1 LQNVFSPLLPD
12 SAKIVEGAITDLEH
26 LLAPQEAACISQAGS
41 KRRREF
47 ACGRIFARRALK
59 SFDPEDRYLLIDSD
73 RVPIWPAGFI
83 GSITHSDHYCA
94 AAVARKG
101 QISAIGIDVEELGR
115 VTLDL
120 RDYILL
126 PSEIE
131 AVNLHA
137 SSIQRRLRY
146 IGINFSAK
154 ETIYKCLYP
163 VTRSH
168 LTFHD
173 VHIAISEELN
183 SFEARLLRSVGTFDI
198 GHSLTGRYVVKGG
211 LVATAIALPCE
222 ARSNDQLDRT
232 SRKSSRHKN
241 DVPIG

>member
-1 LQNVFSPLLPD
+1 LQDIFSPLLPG
-12 SAKIVEGAITDLEH
+12 SAKIVEGAIADLEH

-59 SFDPEDRYLLIDSD
+59 SFDPEDRCLLIDAD
-73 RVPIWPAGFI
+73 RVPIWPAGLI

-94 AAVARKG
+94 VAVARKD
-101 QISAIGIDVEELGR
+101 QVSAIGIDVEELER

-120 RDYILL
+120 SEYILL

-131 AVNLHA
+131 GANLHA
-137 SSIQRRLRY
+137 SSIQQRLRH
-146 IGINFSAK
+146 IAVVFSAK

-163 VTRSH
+163 ITRSH
-168 LTFHD
+168 LSFHD
-173 VHIAISEELN
+173 VHISVSEGLT
-183 SFEARLLRSVGTFDI
+183 SFEARLLRSAGTFYM
-198 GHSLTGRYVVKGG
+198 GHCFVGRYVVKNG

-222 ARSNDQLDRT
+222 AISNRQTDRT
-232 SRKSSRHKN
+232 
-241 DVPIG
+241 PQMTC